1 VKTRPPNERGM
12 SLIEMMIALVI
23 FSIIMAGSLS
33 FLSKQS
39 QGFDRSSSEMG
50 MLQNLRFSISILRQE
65 IRMAGAN
72 MPPAQPA
79 VVYAGTSAF
88 AFNADYASNTDSLF
102 TVYYDPGVPTGQS
115 DALTAARRMT
125 IPGSSPAFQYPDSTY
140 VDVNG
145 NNSAAETIIWFF
157 AVDTTTGDY
166 TLDRQVNDGAPEIV
180 VRNIVP
186 TPGANFFKYY
196 YRHAPTSGSATL
208 DSVPSA
214 WVPLRHLVPLHGDV
228 ADTGAA
234 ARIDSLR
241 AIEVAFTVTN
251 GMTGTDQRTRSIS
264 FTISMP
270 NVGLANPYICGHA
283 PVLGTTLS
291 ASWLI
296 DTTLTPPDTAMQL
309 TWSPATDEVG
319 GEHDVVRYVLWRRLA
334 GATSWGEP
342 VGSVSAGNPSPAW
355 TDETARPGSP
365 GFQYALAAQD
375 CTPSLSSQA
384 VVTAPLSP

>member
-1 VKTRPPNERGM
+1 
-12 SLIEMMIALVI
+12 
-23 FSIIMAGSLS
+23 
-33 FLSKQS
+33 
-39 QGFDRSSSEMG
+39 MG

-196 YRHAPTSGSATL
+196 YRHAPTTGAATL
-208 DSVPSA
+208 DSVPTA

-270 NVGLANPYICGHA
+270 NVGLATPDICGHA
-283 PVLGTTLS
+283 PILGTTLS

>member
-1 VKTRPPNERGM
+1 VKTRTPSEGGM

-33 FLSKQS
+33 FLTKQS

-79 VVYAGTSAF
+79 VVYAGTTSF
-88 AFNADYASNTDSLF
+88 AFNADYTSNTDSLF

-115 DALTAARRMT
+115 DAIPATRRMT

-157 AVDTTTGDY
+157 TVDTTTGDY

-196 YRHAPTSGSATL
+196 YRHAPTSGAASL
-208 DSVPSA
+208 DSVPTA
-214 WVPLRHLVPLHGDV
+214 WVPLSHSVPLHGDI

-241 AIEVAFTVTN
+241 AVEVTFTVTN
-251 GMTGTDQRTRSIS
+251 GMTGTDLRTRSIS

-270 NVGLANPYICGHA
+270 NVGLVTPVICGHA
-283 PVLGTTLS
+283 PILGTTLS
-291 ASWLI
+291 AVWSI
-296 DTTLTPPDTAMQL
+296 DSSDTPYDTTMQL

-319 GEHDVVRYVLWRRLA
+319 GEHDVVRYVLWRRLV
-334 GATSWGEP
+334 GASVWGEP
-342 VGSVSAGNPSPAW
+342 RASVSAGNPSPAW
-355 TDETARPGSP
+355 TDEAAVPGPP
-365 GFQYALAAQD
+365 GYQYALAAQD
-375 CTPSLSSQA
+375 CTPSLSSLA
-384 VVTAPLSP
+384 TVNAPLSP